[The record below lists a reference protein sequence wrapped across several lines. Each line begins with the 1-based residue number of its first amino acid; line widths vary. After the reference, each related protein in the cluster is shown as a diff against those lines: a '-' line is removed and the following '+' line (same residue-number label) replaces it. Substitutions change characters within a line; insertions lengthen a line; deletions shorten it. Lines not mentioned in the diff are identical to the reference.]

1 MISLVAS
8 TFTLFDGKKTMNLLD
23 LISPRCIKVP
33 LEGKGKEEVIGE
45 LVDLLVS
52 VKQLPHR
59 QSIYEALLEREE
71 VGSTGIG
78 HGVALPHAKCVE
90 VKEICVACGISSEGV
105 DFDALDQEPVYIFFL
120 ILAPRSA
127 PGQHLK
133 VMAALTRLLSKEN
146 SRKELLEAQDADEVY
161 TVLCKLNDPPAATG
175 TS

>member
-1 MISLVAS
+1 
-8 TFTLFDGKKTMNLLD
+8 MNMNSMKLMD

-33 LEGKGKEEVIGE
+33 LQSHNKDEVLSE

-59 QSIYEALLEREE
+59 NSIYEALIEREE

-90 VKEICVACGISSEGV
+90 VKDIYVACGISPGGI
-105 DFDALDQEPVYIFFL
+105 DFDALDRNPVHIFFL
-120 ILAPRSA
+120 ILAPRTA

-133 VMAALTRLLSKEN
+133 VMANLTRMLSNETAREK
-146 SRKELLEAQDADEVY
+146 LLEADDADGVY
-161 TVLCKLNDPPAATG
+161 QVLSDL
-175 TS
+175 SES

>member
-1 MISLVAS
+1 
-8 TFTLFDGKKTMNLLD
+8 MNLMD

-33 LEGKGKEEVIGE
+33 LEANTKKDVISE

-59 QSIYEALLEREE
+59 NAILEALLEREE

-90 VKEICVACGISSEGV
+90 VKDIFVACGMSKEGI
-105 DFDALDQEPVYIFFL
+105 DFDALDRSPVHIFFL
-120 ILAPRSA
+120 ILAPRNA

-133 VMAALTRLLSKEN
+133 VMAHLTRMLSKAPTRE
-146 SRKELLEAQDADEVY
+146 KLLQAETPDEVY
-161 TVLCKLNDPPAATG
+161 QVLSDLSTEQTEK
-175 TS
+175 S